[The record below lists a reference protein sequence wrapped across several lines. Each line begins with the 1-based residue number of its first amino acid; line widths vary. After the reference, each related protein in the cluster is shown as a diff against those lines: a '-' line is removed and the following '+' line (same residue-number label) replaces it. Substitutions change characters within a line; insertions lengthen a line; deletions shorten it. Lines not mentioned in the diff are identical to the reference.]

1 MAEDTIQTQRQRS
14 AAYPSYLISE
24 CFDFVKSIYSSFGS
38 STYVSREQIA
48 KILGKSAS
56 TILMKLSSSNQYG
69 LIEMKK
75 NDGYKPS
82 DLFLRMYKPLNDN
95 EKRSAEL
102 ECLRSPTLY
111 QSLVGEF
118 SNGKLP
124 NTVGLAVILFRKY
137 GIAEA
142 VSEKAAEIFIE
153 NVKALNLISSEGML
167 SLSAGT
173 STANDSKQTNDE
185 TSEQEQVKT
194 FTAEKNEQKQPAP
207 GQHSFAIA
215 LKGRRKATLTIP
227 DDMTQ
232 EDFETIKRWIDLT
245 KESYE

>member
-1 MAEDTIQTQRQRS
+1 MTEDTIHPQRQRS

-38 STYVSREQIA
+38 STHVSREQIA

-56 TILMKLSSSNQYG
+56 AILMKLSSSNQYG

-82 DLFLRMYKPLNDN
+82 DLFLRMYKPLNES
-95 EKRSAEL
+95 EKRNAEI

-111 QSLVGEF
+111 QTLVGEF

-124 NTVGLAVILFRKY
+124 NTVGLSVILFRKY

-142 VSEKAAEIFIE
+142 VSEKAAELFIE
-153 NVKALNLISSEGML
+153 NVKALNLITSEGML
-167 SLSAGT
+167 SLSSGISNT
-173 STANDSKQTNDE
+173 NDSNQTNDE
-185 TSEQEQVKT
+185 SVNQEQKIVLV
-194 FTAEKNEQKQPAP
+194 EKQEQKYQPAI
-207 GQHSFAIA
+207 GQHSFPIP
-215 LKGRRKATLTIP
+215 LKGRRKAALIIP

-232 EDFETIKRWIDLT
+232 EDFETITKWIDLM
-245 KESYE
+245 KESY